1 MGRYILKRIG
11 YMFLT
16 LWIIATIT
24 FVLIYSI
31 PGDPIATKAR
41 VLPVKTMEAIRKKY
55 KLDQP
60 KYKQYISYLGNIIQG
75 DMGESIQY
83 PGRKVNDMI
92 KKEFPVSAKL
102 GLQAV
107 VFGLVI
113 GLTLGIIAAFYRST
127 WPDFLVI
134 FIAIF
139 GVSVP
144 GFVFAILLQYF
155 LGGKF
160 GLPTAGWYSNAAWFG
175 RGFKYTLLPS
185 LALAIPGIASNARF
199 MRTAVLDVINQDY
212 VTTAMAKGVG
222 RITLIWRHILRNAI
236 IPVVTI
242 LGPRIA
248 GIITG
253 TIIVETIFGIPG
265 LGRELVN
272 AINNRDYTVIMSLTI
287 FFAFL
292 YIVSLLLV
300 DIAYV
305 LIDPKIKLAKEK
317 K

>member
-60 KYKQYISYLGNIIQG
+60 KYKQYISYLGNLVQG

-83 PGRKVNDMI
+83 PGRRVNDMI

-107 VFGLVI
+107 VVGLAV
-113 GLTLGIIAAFYRST
+113 GLILGIIAAFYRST
-127 WPDFLVI
+127 WPDFVVI

-155 LGGKF
+155 FGGKL
-160 GLPTAGWYSNAAWFG
+160 GLPTAGWFSNSAWFG
-175 RGFKYTLLPS
+175 KGFRYTVLPT
-185 LALAIPGIASNARF
+185 LALSIPGIASNARF
-199 MRTAVLDVINQDY
+199 MRTSVLDVINQDY
-212 VTTAMAKGVG
+212 VLTAKAKGVN
-222 RITLIWRHILRNAI
+222 RVNMVWRHIIRNAI

-305 LIDPKIKLAKEK
+305 LIDPKIKLTKEK
-317 K
+317 Q